1 MSVENELLKLQKAQL
16 HHDELAHKD
25 ILCLPVQTRI
35 KHMVL
40 HFAKYTGHLVEARQ
54 LQSHELL
61 VSTIIDTWIIVLA
74 SANILNLRLSEKLNP
89 EGCTYQNL
97 HSLGQAFADS
107 HFISPNDVYD
117 LSLFEL
123 GKITGRMAKACESL
137 DHMERFASRESLEE
151 GVIGIAR
158 LLLAVSAL
166 LRINLLPL
174 VSRRWIEVERKLI
187 FHQPELEDE
196 NSSQE
201 RIAETLL
208 DLTPPSSKSRIRT

>member
-1 MSVENELLKLQKAQL
+1 MSVENELLILQKKQL

-25 ILCLPVQTRI
+25 ILCLPVQARI

-61 VSTIIDTWIIVLA
+61 VSTVVDTWIIVLA
-74 SANILNLRLSEKLNP
+74 TANMLNLRLSEKLKP
-89 EGCTYQNL
+89 EGSTYQNL

-107 HFISPNDVYD
+107 QCISPNDAYD

-166 LRINLLPL
+166 LRINILPL
-174 VSRRWIEVERKLI
+174 VSRRWIEVERKSI
-187 FHQPELEDE
+187 FHQPEEDE
-196 NSSQE
+196 NSS
-201 RIAETLL
+201 RKDLFIA
-208 DLTPPSSKSRIRT
+208 SRTKLG